1 MIFYKRLVI
10 VLIGLGLLACSDKSN
25 QKDEVVLG
33 VGSQPVP
40 AVPLKSLYAD
50 ELNCP
55 TLPNPPQQYMAT
67 YSGEISPPVA
77 TPLYFR
83 ACLNFEMG
91 TDELTPKSEEVWQ
104 DFRCRIGYAQDET
117 YGNALY
123 EVTVQNHSIIN
134 SEIVFEKF
142 GKFKQN
148 SDRSIY
154 VTVNDKEKSPCD
166 IVVDITPR
174 LSNDSL
180 NEQWHI
186 CYPMAKTWDLE
197 CSEQYGCNCLAKFND
212 DKAVQN
218 IPRLSMSYY

>member
-10 VLIGLGLLACSDKSN
+10 VLVGLGLLACSDKSN

-91 TDELTPKSEEVWQ
+91 TDKLTPKSEEVWQ

-123 EVTVQNHSIIN
+123 EVTVQNHSTIN

-174 LSNDSL
+174 RLSNDDL

-186 CYPMAKTWDLE
+186 CYPMAQTWNLE
-197 CSEQYGCNCLAKFND
+197 CSEKYGCRCTTQTNSDESFNGISKNTID
-212 DKAVQN
+212 
-218 IPRLSMSYY
+218 